1 MKHITSRDN
10 AFYKE
15 LKQLATS
22 SQARRKLGCSLLDGV
37 HLCQS
42 WLDLRGAPE
51 HCVVSEG
58 ALANPEVAAIVGRVE
73 AQGGQGAHVT
83 VLPDALFGAISQVEH
98 GVNLVFVV
106 ASPRPA
112 KAPGLVESSVLLD
125 GIQDPGNVGSILRS
139 AAASGIRQVYC
150 SPGTVFCWS
159 PKVLRAA
166 MGAHFVLDIF
176 ENIELAP
183 LVRAARIP
191 VLATSGY
198 AAEQLYSLDL
208 RRPVAW
214 VLGHEGQGVSQELLA
229 LATHRVA
236 VPHAGKVESLNVA
249 ACAAV
254 CFFEQLR
261 QGLGARPA

>member
-1 MKHITSRDN
+1 MKHISSRDN

-22 SQARRKLGCSLLDGV
+22 SQARRKAGRSLLDGV

-42 WLDLRGAPE
+42 WLELRGAPE

-58 ALANPEVAAIVGRVE
+58 ALANPEVAAIVAR
-73 AQGGQGAHVT
+73 ADALHAPVT
-83 VLPDALFGAISQVEH
+83 ALPDALFGAVSQVEH
-98 GVNLVFVV
+98 GVHVVFVIG
-106 ASPRPA
+106 SPEPA
-112 KAPGLVESSVLLD
+112 AAPALVESSVLLD
-125 GIQDPGNVGSILRS
+125 GVQDPGNVGSILRS
-139 AAASGIRQVYC
+139 AAASGIKQVYC
-150 SPGTVFCWS
+150 SPGTAFCWS

-183 LVRAARIP
+183 LVRAAKVP

-198 AAEQLYSLDL
+198 AAERLYDLDL
-208 RRPVAW
+208 RQPVAW
-214 VLGHEGQGVSQELLA
+214 VLGHEGQGVSDALLN

-261 QGLGARPA
+261 QTQA